1 MDERER
7 LKLIQRLKTAKTS
20 EERDQIL
27 WYLAGQDK
35 TVRGKPQRA
44 EATGTGKRSPW
55 VLARKDKTASGG
67 PQRVEATATSQ
78 PTPAKTEGGTQIR
91 LPLGKLGGF
100 GSITALLFLFYGA
113 VAIASAV
120 MKIMQ
125 GQTDGDE
132 IRQFIIGGVFVF
144 FGIVIFIK
152 AKRAQ
157 RKTASEGA

>member
-7 LKLIQRLKTAKTS
+7 QKLIEKLKTAKKS

-35 TVRGKPQRA
+35 TSRGKPQKP
-44 EATGTGKRSPW
+44 EPI
-55 VLARKDKTASGG
+55 TAGS
-67 PQRVEATATSQ
+67 
-78 PTPAKTEGGTQIR
+78 PTPSKTQEKMQIR
-91 LPLGKLGGF
+91 LPIGKLGGV
-100 GSITALLFLFYGA
+100 GSITALLFLFYGM
-113 VAIASAV
+113 VAIVSAV
-120 MKIMQ
+120 MKIFQ

-132 IRQFIIGGVFVF
+132 IRQLIVGGIFVF

-157 RKTASEGA
+157 RKAAEGS

>member
-44 EATGTGKRSPW
+44 EATGT
-55 VLARKDKTASGG
+55 A
-67 PQRVEATATSQ
+67 
-78 PTPAKTEGGTQIR
+78 TPAPAKPEGRMQVK
-91 LPLGKLGGF
+91 LPVGKLGGF
-100 GSITALLFLFYGA
+100 GSITALLFLFYGL
-113 VAIASAV
+113 VAIVSAV

-125 GQTDGDE
+125 GQLDGDE
-132 IRQFIIGGVFVF
+132 IRQLIIGGVFVF

-157 RKTASEGA
+157 RKTAEET